1 MRRLLDL
8 RIVRWELKT
17 LYIVVAWIV
26 GFVVVDLLGT
36 LGAPVVVVELANLLT
51 TFAPFA
57 LAVRIFR
64 GRDEP
69 VEPPRA
75 WWRMTAWPTLSRR
88 LGILF
93 AVLVAFGVFG
103 LVLAA
108 AGVTEYQPMV
118 DGGVATLVSGSVQ
131 FAVLAFLYLN
141 SAIRM
146 SRLGISKPVPL
157 RLKGGLKL

>member
-1 MRRLLDL
+1 MATAPAF
-8 RIVRWELKT
+8 RIVRWELKV

-26 GFVVVDLLGT
+26 GYAIADLLRRLGT
-36 LGAPVVVVELANLLT
+36 PGVALEIVNTLVS
-51 TFAPFA
+51 FAAFA

-69 VEPPRA
+69 IDPPRA

-93 AVLVAFGVFG
+93 VVLGALTVVSTVLGVVGVNPLPSSATVGLMVGAVL
-103 LVLAA
+103 
-108 AGVTEYQPMV
+108 
-118 DGGVATLVSGSVQ
+118 Q

-141 SAIRM
+141 SAARM
-146 SRLGISKPVPL
+146 ARLGIAKPERL
-157 RLKGGLKL
+157 RPTIRLT